1 KTHGTIL
8 TISQAAKPRRTA
20 SCSRGSPTRLYRRE
34 RCMPLPG
41 TSELPAP
48 QVQRSD
54 ILAETRSC
62 HDWVMDGSSLRPS
75 LSGRRGD
82 MSELDT
88 LPSSPSRG
96 VQAATNFEWDG
107 NRFEAGIGVAAS
119 GGGFRAMLF
128 HVGAFIRLAELKLL
142 PRAKRISSV
151 SGGSITTAYLA
162 CAWQNLVE
170 ANFENLREVFVEP
183 MLAFARE
190 KIDVLDALTGALPWT
205 SAASQ
210 LADSYDRHLFAG
222 RTLQDLPDA
231 PQFIFC
237 ATNLQTGVLW
247 RFAKAYAGDYVV
259 GRLDKPTLRLA
270 LAVAASSAFPPVL
283 SPLVLRPPS
292 GSFGDW
298 PSGGGPL
305 PEAERAAFR
314 ERVVLTD
321 GGVYDN
327 HGIEPLIKRFATV
340 L

>member
-1 KTHGTIL
+1 
-8 TISQAAKPRRTA
+8 
-20 SCSRGSPTRLYRRE
+20 
-34 RCMPLPG
+34 
-41 TSELPAP
+41 
-48 QVQRSD
+48 
-54 ILAETRSC
+54 
-62 HDWVMDGSSLRPS
+62 
-75 LSGRRGD
+75 
-82 MSELDT
+82 
-88 LPSSPSRG
+88 
-96 VQAATNFEWDG
+96 
-107 NRFEAGIGVAAS
+107 
-119 GGGFRAMLF
+119 
-128 HVGAFIRLAELKLL
+128 
-142 PRAKRISSV
+142 
-151 SGGSITTAYLA
+151 
-162 CAWQNLVE
+162 
-170 ANFENLREVFVEP
+170 
-183 MLAFARE
+183 
-190 KIDVLDALTGALPWT
+190 
-205 SAASQ
+205 
-210 LADSYDRHLFAG
+210 G

-340 L
+340 LASDGGAPFVRSAELHDDWISQLRRILEVTDNQVRALRRRDLIGRLEAGN